1 MEEYLDHATQEFIE
15 RVGLKFEAEGMP
27 RIAGRMLGLLLI
39 SSEARSLDELAELLQ
54 VSKASISS
62 NARLLERMGSVERV
76 GHPGDRRDFYQLSGC
91 MDARVLDDWTERMR
105 ELRDLMMDALTV
117 PPASDPAVRE
127 RLETKREFFGHMVD
141 ELSAA
146 GERWRERGEGVSR
159 PGVAELG
166 G

>member
-1 MEEYLDHATQEFIE
+1 MDHTTQEFIE
-15 RVGLKFEAEGMP
+15 RVGLTFEVEGMP
-27 RIAGRMLGLLLI
+27 RIAGRMLGLLLV
-39 SSEARSLDELAELLQ
+39 SSDARTLDELADLLQ

-76 GHPGDRRDFYQLSGC
+76 GHPGDRRDFYQLSRC
-91 MDARVLDDWTERMR
+91 MDARVLDHWTERMR

-117 PPASDPAVRE
+117 PPASEPAVRE
-127 RLETKREFFGHMVD
+127 RLEAKREFFGHMLE

-146 GERWRERGEGVSR
+146 GERWRERAERGAG
-159 PGVAELG
+159 PDVAGNG